1 MMGDSVDC
9 LLMQST
15 LMEAGIEE
23 IYNYLSKIKLNSVV
37 LDKSFCTLL
46 KNKNQNVS
54 SVTNVLN
61 YTFDVMA
68 VESINELYMSHE
80 NRYLVSCLESTIIQ
94 GLEMLASAKCR
105 SFNSKEARAG
115 TSDLSSTYYTQPG
128 DKELS
133 GIHNYL
139 RISNRRKQFC
149 LSSKLQN
156 LKIVQ
161 LKKNSMS
168 QDDLEEELQLVD
180 KESKVCY
187 LKQRIEKLKS
197 STEFTEKHIS
207 NTESQRVDVAN
218 IRPVDVTRKIVGELI
233 CTNLLGDINGI
244 IQGISFNPRAFQSGN
259 NFVDILCT
267 DSLYVSCCNLYSLE
281 PSFQSPDVLLRCMLL
296 LIQESWLAE
305 NSFELLHYVLMN
317 LDEEFHTS
325 VKLQKYDVKL
335 HARDLKHLLP
345 CIARLKL
352 LIQEVEKRMSSY
364 DEFVSNW
371 KKLPIRTMLL

>member
-1 MMGDSVDC
+1 
-9 LLMQST
+9 
-15 LMEAGIEE
+15 
-23 IYNYLSKIKLNSVV
+23 
-37 LDKSFCTLL
+37 
-46 KNKNQNVS
+46 
-54 SVTNVLN
+54 
-61 YTFDVMA
+61 MA

-139 RISNRRKQFC
+139 RISNRRKHLFC

-218 IRPVDVTRKIVGELI
+218 IDNLLKKQHDIIYRLHEENEILLRNLTGLCRETKHAKQKLLDQLIVTRKIVGELI